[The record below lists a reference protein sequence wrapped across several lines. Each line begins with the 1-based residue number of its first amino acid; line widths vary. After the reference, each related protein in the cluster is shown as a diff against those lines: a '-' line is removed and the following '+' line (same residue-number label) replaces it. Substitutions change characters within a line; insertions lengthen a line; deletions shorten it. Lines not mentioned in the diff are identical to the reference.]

1 VADRGHYFDIAA
13 LAATL
18 PEISETMLRD
28 IRLTD
33 EAAASCRIFRT
44 YRPAPMH
51 FHTSCDEYLYVLSGR
66 GVFVIQG
73 EAPRE
78 LGPGELVHFRQRTV
92 HGMPQILEHP
102 FVVLAIDT
110 PRRPP
115 DDVHFLNPEEGTPE
129 SFIQTQS
136 Y

>member
-1 VADRGHYFDIAA
+1 MNGPNFDIAA

-18 PEISETMLRD
+18 PDTAETMLRD

-33 EAAASCRIFRT
+33 TDAASCRIFRT

-51 FHTSCDEYLYVLSGR
+51 FHTSSDEYLYVLSGR
-66 GVFVIQG
+66 GVFAIQG

-78 LGPGELVHFRQRTV
+78 LGPGELVHFSKRTI
-92 HGMPQILEHP
+92 HGMPRILQHP

-115 DDVHFLNPEEGTPE
+115 EDIHFLNPEDGTPE
-129 SFIQTQS
+129 SFIATQLL
-136 Y
+136 

>member
-1 VADRGHYFDIAA
+1 MSEGHYFNITE

-18 PEISETMLRD
+18 PETAETMLRD
-28 IRLTD
+28 IRLVD
-33 EAAASCRIFRT
+33 AEAASCRIFRT

-51 FHTSCDEYLYVLSGR
+51 FHKTCDEYLYVLQGR
-66 GVFVIQG
+66 GLFVIEG
-73 EAPRE
+73 DEPRA
-78 LGPGELVHFRQRTV
+78 LGPGELVHFKKNTV

-110 PRRPP
+110 PWRAP
-115 DDVHFLNPEEGTPE
+115 DDVHFVDPKEGNAQT
-129 SFIQTQS
+129 FIASQE